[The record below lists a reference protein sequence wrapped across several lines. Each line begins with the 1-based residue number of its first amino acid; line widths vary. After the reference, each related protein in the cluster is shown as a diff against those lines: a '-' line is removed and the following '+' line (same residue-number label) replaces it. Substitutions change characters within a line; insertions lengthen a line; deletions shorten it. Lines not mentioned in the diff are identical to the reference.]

1 MGGGSRGGLRVRSLP
16 SCSHVHL
23 LIGSNERLQLSRLL
37 ARPSDPPLTQPQA
50 EARIASQ
57 MPLSTKTSYAS
68 SVLDNSGTPADLS
81 AQVDTLVKRWRKQQ
95 GGSSGWWWRACWL
108 LPPVG
113 MMAGVL
119 CMLQNWIR
127 LKRRSRRRSRGEVE
141 RKLQG
146 REEAREAGERIEM
159 RDLGAVREARKRA
172 SGGSILD

>member
-1 MGGGSRGGLRVRSLP
+1 
-16 SCSHVHL
+16 
-23 LIGSNERLQLSRLL
+23 
-37 ARPSDPPLTQPQA
+37 
-50 EARIASQ
+50 